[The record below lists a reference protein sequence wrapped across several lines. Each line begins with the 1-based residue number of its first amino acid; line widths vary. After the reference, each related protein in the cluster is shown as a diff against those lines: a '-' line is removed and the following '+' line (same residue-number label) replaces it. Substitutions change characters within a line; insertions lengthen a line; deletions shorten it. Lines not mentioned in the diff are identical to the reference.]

1 MKRLLLVALTLFT
14 LTLKAS
20 SLRPCTPLFAVQEFR
35 GLKLRLLSD
44 YDTHITLTYTDPLV
58 SVYEFKGEKDQAT
71 GNWNLKRNG
80 VVLCSLYFGP
90 NAIKIYS
97 YLSGSE
103 EPIGLMPHPDTKFCK
118 TTPVFDKPNDST
130 LIVKISARTD

>member
-1 MKRLLLVALTLFT
+1 MKKTVFIITDHGLAIIYFLKSDVINKLLE
-14 LTLKAS
+14 K
-20 SLRPCTPLFAVQEFR
+20 
-35 GLKLRLLSD
+35 
-44 YDTHITLTYTDPLV
+44 TDDFYR
-58 SVYEFKGEKDQAT
+58 YEFKGEKDQAT